1 MTKPPNEATIFHGQ
15 IIDRKELE
23 KHTFPVGS
31 KFHFRNASYNDS
43 FTVISIRKDPGA
55 EYRQILGNVAGEVW
69 LLLSSLQKEAAV
81 GAITF
86 PAVPATVEP
95 KAVKK
100 TVKKTA
106 KKASKKKT
114 K

>member
-1 MTKPPNEATIFHGQ
+1 MTKPPNEATLFHGQ
-15 IIDRKELE
+15 VIDRKELD
-23 KHTFPVGS
+23 KYTFPVGS

-55 EYRQILGNVAGEVW
+55 EYRQILGSVAGEVW
-69 LLLSSLQKEAAV
+69 ILLSSLQKEAAV
-81 GAITF
+81 GAVTF
-86 PAVPATVEP
+86 PATTAAAVVPKPA
-95 KAVKK
+95 KK
-100 TVKKTA
+100 TT

>member
-1 MTKPPNEATIFHGQ
+1 MTKPPNEATLFHGQ
-15 IIDRKELE
+15 VIDRKELD
-23 KHTFPVGS
+23 KYTFPVGS

-55 EYRQILGNVAGEVW
+55 EYRQILGSVAGEVW
-69 LLLSSLQKEAAV
+69 MLLSSLQKEAAV
-81 GAITF
+81 GAVTF
-86 PAVPATVEP
+86 PAATAPVVTP
-95 KAVKK
+95 K
-100 TVKKTA
+100 TEKKTA

>member
-1 MTKPPNEATIFHGQ
+1 MTKPPNEATLFHGQ
-15 IIDRKELE
+15 VIDRKELD
-23 KHTFPVGS
+23 KYTFPVGS

-55 EYRQILGNVAGEVW
+55 EYRQILGSVAGEVW
-69 LLLSSLQKEAAV
+69 ILLSSLQKEAAV
-81 GAITF
+81 GAVTF
-86 PAVPATVEP
+86 PATTAAVVPKPA
-95 KAVKK
+95 KK
-100 TVKKTA
+100 TT